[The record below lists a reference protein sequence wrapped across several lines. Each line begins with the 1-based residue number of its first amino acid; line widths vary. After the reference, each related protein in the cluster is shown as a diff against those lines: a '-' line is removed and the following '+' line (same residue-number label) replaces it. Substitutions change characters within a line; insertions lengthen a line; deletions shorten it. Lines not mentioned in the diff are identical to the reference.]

1 MFVLRTDYAAIG
13 RPVIFGL
20 AVNSNIGIERV
31 LELYIQEFK
40 TTMYFCGVN
49 DINKIGIKNIIS
61 RLK

>member
-20 AVNSNIGIERV
+20 VANPKIGVERV
-31 LELYIQEFK
+31 LELYIQELK
-40 TTMYFCGVN
+40 TTMHLCGVN

-61 RLK
+61 RFK

>member
-20 AVNSNIGIERV
+20 VFNSNIGVERV

-40 TTMYFCGVN
+40 TTMYFCGVYRIFP
-49 DINKIGIKNIIS
+49 INKN
-61 RLK
+61 

>member
-20 AVNSNIGIERV
+20 VFNSNIGVERD
-31 LELYIQEFK
+31 LELYTQEFK